1 MASHSSSHLHK
12 ITLAGLLVT
21 LGIIYGDIGTSPLY
35 VMKAILGDKI
45 VTEEIV
51 LGAVSCVFWTLTLQT
66 TIKYV
71 LLTLQADN
79 NGEGG
84 IFALF
89 SLVRRTRKW
98 LIVAAII
105 GGATLL
111 ADGIITPAISVSSA
125 IEGLRLVNEDIPT
138 VPITIAIISVL
149 FLFQRFGT
157 SVVGTWFGPV
167 MLIWFLML
175 AILGANQIVHVPEVV
190 KAVNPYYAYQL
201 LVKTPGG
208 FWFLGAIFL
217 CTTGAEALYSDL
229 GHCGRPNIRISWIFV
244 KICLLINYMGQAAWL
259 LHERSGTV
267 IKGVGADGL
276 EFEFNPF
283 FAVMPEWFLYPGIF
297 IAAMATI
304 IASQAMISGSFTL
317 VSEAIRLGLFP
328 KITVNYPSDV
338 KGQIY
343 IPLINNFLWI
353 GCLGVVLFFRE
364 SSNMEAA
371 YGLAITVTFL
381 MSTILLLH
389 YLWLHRVNL
398 FLRILLAVIYFAVEG
413 SFLVANL
420 DKFPHGGYVTFIIAC
435 GWAFLMWV
443 VLRAHRIKAKLADY
457 VPIKEYTDQLR
468 QLSIDA
474 KENKICT
481 HLAYMS
487 TSRNDNEVERNVIYS
502 ILQNQPKRADYYWF
516 VHIEITDEPYTS
528 EYRVKVMEK
537 DDVIR
542 VKFRLGFRVQQ
553 KISLYMRKIA
563 EEMVLKGE
571 IKVNHPYHLIN
582 QDQIAGDFRYII
594 LEEQLSYENELPL
607 MHKFVL
613 NAYTTIKSWTASPER
628 WFGLDAGLVT
638 TEKVPLVIA
647 PVSDFKLTRIE

>member
-1 MASHSSSHLHK
+1 MAHKNPEHLHK

-35 VMKAILGDKI
+35 VMKAILGTKT
-45 VTEEIV
+45 VTEDLV

-66 TIKYV
+66 TFKYV
-71 LLTLQADN
+71 LLTLNADN

-98 LIVAAII
+98 LIVAAIV

-125 IEGLRLVNEDIPT
+125 VEGLRLINEDIPT
-138 VPITIAIISVL
+138 VPITIVIISIL
-149 FLFQRFGT
+149 FIFQRFGT

-167 MLIWFLML
+167 MMVWFLML
-175 AILGANQIVHVPEVV
+175 AVLGVNQIVHVPKVLL
-190 KAVNPYYAYQL
+190 AVNPYYAYQL
-201 LVKTPGG
+201 LANTPGG
-208 FWFLGAIFL
+208 FWLLGAIFL

-229 GHCGRPNIRISWIFV
+229 GHCGRSNIRISWIFV
-244 KICLLINYMGQAAWL
+244 KICLVLNYMGQAAWL
-259 LHERSGTV
+259 LHDRSGTV
-267 IKGVGADGL
+267 IKGTGADGTA
-276 EFEFNPF
+276 FEANPF
-283 FAVMPEWFLYPGIF
+283 FEVMPEWFLYPGIA
-297 IAAMATI
+297 IATLATI

-317 VSEAIRLGLFP
+317 VSEAIRLGMFP

-343 IPLINNFLWI
+343 IPLINNFLWV
-353 GCLGVVLFFRE
+353 GCLGVLLYFRE
-364 SSNMEAA
+364 SSKMEAA

-398 FLRILLAVIYFAVEG
+398 LYRILLAVVYFLVEG

-420 DKFPHGGYVTFIIAC
+420 EKFPHGGYVTFVIAF

-443 VLRAHRIKAKLADY
+443 VLRAHKIKAKLADN
-457 VPIKEYTDQLR
+457 VPIRDYKEQLR

-528 EYRVKVMEK
+528 EYKVKIHEK

-563 EEMVLKGE
+563 EDMVKKGE
-571 IKVNHPYHLIN
+571 ITVHHPYHLIN

-594 LEEQLSYENELPL
+594 LEEQLSYDNELPL
-607 MHKFVL
+607 MQKFVL

-638 TEKVPLVIA
+638 VEKVPLVIS
-647 PVSDFKLTRIE
+647 PISKFNLTRIE